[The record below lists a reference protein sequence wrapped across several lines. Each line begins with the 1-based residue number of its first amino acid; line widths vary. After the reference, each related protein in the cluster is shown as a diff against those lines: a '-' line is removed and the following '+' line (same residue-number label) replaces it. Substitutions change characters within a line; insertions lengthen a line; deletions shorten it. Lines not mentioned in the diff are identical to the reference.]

1 MDRLRTRGLENIEQ
15 KMRALDED
23 SLRYR
28 ILNSVKGFK
37 TSWVE
42 LGQALYSVWKDK
54 LYKEWGYQN
63 FDNYSARELGI
74 RKQTAMKLLRSY
86 YFLEKEEPSYLKDG
100 YLENAQANTVP
111 GYEAIDALRMAK
123 NKKILDEQDYANI
136 KKDVFEKGKDVRE
149 IKRDLTS
156 LMRQREEL
164 DPYEAREKRK
174 IANIKRAVS
183 LLRNLKRDLSEAKLV
198 PAAVLKEIDELVRKL
213 DREMQ
218 IIREEE

>member
-1 MDRLRTRGLENIEQ
+1 MDRLRARSLENIEQ
-15 KMRALDED
+15 KMRGLDED

-28 ILNSVKGFK
+28 ILGNVKSFK

-54 LYKEWGYQN
+54 LYREWGYQT
-63 FDNYSARELGI
+63 FDNYTARELGI

-86 YFLEKEEPSYLKDG
+86 YFLEKEEPSYLKEG
-100 YLENAQANTVP
+100 YLESASANTVP

-123 NKKILDEQDYANI
+123 NKKILDDDDYANI

-183 LLRNLKRDLSEAKLV
+183 LLRNLKRDLGEAKLV
-198 PAAVLKEIDELVRKL
+198 PVAVLKEIDELVKKL

-218 IIREEE
+218 ITPREE